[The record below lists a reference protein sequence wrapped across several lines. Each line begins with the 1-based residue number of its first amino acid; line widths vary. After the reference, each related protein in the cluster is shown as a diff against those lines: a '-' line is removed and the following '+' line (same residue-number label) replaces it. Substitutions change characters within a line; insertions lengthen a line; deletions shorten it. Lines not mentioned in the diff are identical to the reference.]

1 MKILFCSE
9 GFLIDGVASFN
20 LYLSAALREAGHEV
34 AVAGRWA
41 GFKSFKDRH
50 RQKGVEI
57 IDGLALT
64 PSGGGLPQKAAAFGP
79 DIIVSDARRAFPLAM
94 EVKERSGARLVTVFH
109 DAVRDDSRRNR
120 SLDTIMATSD
130 AWITSEEPI
139 LQQMKALKPSF
150 PVRLIRRPITS
161 MVETTP
167 LPDRD
172 PFRVLC
178 LGRLSG
184 YKAPGFRALLDNALS
199 LKEAIPS
206 MEMTFVGG
214 GDRLPLFRLKAMKA
228 NRKAGETFVRVVGMQ
243 PDPNPWIRWS
253 TAVCAGATS
262 AAEAA
267 LGNRPVL
274 AFSGYWMGPLLP
286 DNARQAIECHF
297 GERDGPF
304 LMKNRPGEAVSGLRK
319 LYESWE
325 PDQTHRQVAQ
335 TRRVL
340 AEHFDSTK
348 IVREFLDLFA
358 SLR

>member
-20 LYLSAALREAGHEV
+20 LYLSGALREAGHEV

-50 RQKGVEI
+50 RQKGVGI
-57 IDGLALT
+57 IESIGLS

-79 DIIVSDARRAFPLAM
+79 DIIISDSRRAFPLAM
-94 EVKERSGARLVTVFH
+94 AVKERSGARLVTVFH
-109 DAVRDDSRRNR
+109 DPVRDDNRRNR
-120 SLDTIMATSD
+120 SLETIVASSD
-130 AWITSEEPI
+130 AWITAEEPI
-139 LQQMKALKPSF
+139 FEQMKALKPPF
-150 PVRLIRRPITS
+150 PARLIRRPITS
-161 MVETTP
+161 MMETSP

-184 YKAPGFRALLDNALS
+184 YKAPGFRALLDNALP
-199 LKEAIPS
+199 LKEIIPS
-206 MEMTFVGG
+206 LEITFIGG
-214 GDRLPLFRLKAMKA
+214 GDRLPLFKLTGMKA
-228 NRKAGETFVRVVGMQ
+228 NMRSGETFVRVLGTR
-243 PDPNPWIRWS
+243 PDPNPWIGWS

-267 LGNRPVL
+267 LSNRPVL

-286 DNARQAIECHF
+286 DSVSRAIDCHF
-297 GERDGPF
+297 GERDGAF
-304 LMKNRPGEAVSGLRK
+304 LMRDRPDAAVSGLKK
-319 LYESWE
+319 LYETWE
-325 PDQTHRQVAQ
+325 PAQIRHQVNE
-335 TRRVL
+335 TRML
-340 AEHFDSTK
+340 LSQAFDSKK
-348 IVREFLDLFA
+348 IVRDFLDLFK